1 MKKIPYRR
9 IGTTY
14 WKDIERPL
22 ISGDSIS
29 IMVRWNKETII
40 TDHGKSYLSKIPK
53 LDGFC
58 CIPEHIGYEQ
68 VVGNSYNTY
77 HELPMAPKK
86 GKCPVSIGFVRHIF
100 GEQAELG
107 MDYLKIIYEN
117 PSQILPI
124 LCLVSKER
132 GTGKSTFIK
141 WLKAIFGQNMTY
153 IKGDSFSSQFNA
165 DWVSKVIV
173 AVDEVFFDK
182 KEITERL
189 KYLSTTDKDKIEAK
203 GKDREEVEFFGKF
216 ILCSN
221 NEDTF
226 ILIDSNEI
234 RFWVRKVPP
243 FDTED
248 TEYLHKLIS
257 EIPAFLQLL
266 RDRSF
271 ASEKKTRMW
280 FTPEQIKTRAL
291 KKLVWLNN
299 NAVERE
305 MVHLLY
311 EMFEATGVD
320 ELRVTP
326 REIVSNL
333 GKVRRKNFEPNDIR
347 RILKNKWGLTPSDN
361 SNSYQG
367 YEYTS
372 YGEFVQISRVG
383 RYFAVER
390 KKIYGIFDEMMN

>member
-14 WKDIERPL
+14 WKDIEKPL

-40 TDHGKSYLSKIPK
+40 ADHGKSYLSKIPK

-58 CIPEHIGYEQ
+58 CIPEHIDYRQ
-68 VVGNSYNTY
+68 TVGNSYNTY
-77 HELPMAPKK
+77 HELPIAPKK
-86 GKCPVSIGFVRHIF
+86 GKCPVSMGFVGHIF

-107 MDYLKIIYEN
+107 LDYLKILYEN

-189 KYLSTTDKDKIEAK
+189 KYLSTTDKDKVEAK

-248 TEYLHKLIS
+248 TEYLQKLIS
-257 EIPAFLQLL
+257 EIPAFLQFLI
-266 RDRSF
+266 DRPY

-280 FTPEQIKTRAL
+280 FTPEQIRTRAL

-305 MVHLLY
+305 TVYLLY
-311 EMFEATGVD
+311 EMFEATGAD

-333 GKVRRKNFEPNDIR
+333 AKVRRKNFEPNDIR
-347 RILKNKWGLTPSDN
+347 RILKNKWGLAPSDN
-361 SNSYQG
+361 SNSYKG

>member
-14 WKDIERPL
+14 WKDIEKPL
-22 ISGDSIS
+22 ISGKSIA

-40 TDHGKSYLSKIPK
+40 ADHGKAYLSKIPK

-58 CIPEHIGYEQ
+58 CIPEHIDYKQ

-77 HELPMAPKK
+77 HELPVKPEQ
-86 GKCPVSIGFVRHIF
+86 GKCPVSLSFVKHIF
-100 GEQAELG
+100 GQQQELG
-107 MDYLKIIYEN
+107 LDYLKIIYEN

-153 IKGDSFSSQFNA
+153 IKGDNFSSQFNA

-173 AVDEVFFDK
+173 AVDEVFFDT

-189 KYLSTTDKDKIEAK
+189 KYLSTTDKDKVEAK

-234 RFWVRKVPP
+234 RFWVRKIDP
-243 FDTED
+243 FETED
-248 TEYLHKLIS
+248 TEYLHKLIV
-257 EIPAFLQLL
+257 EIPAFIQFLI
-266 RDRSF
+266 DRPYSTR
-271 ASEKKTRMW
+271 KKTRMW
-280 FTPEQIKTRAL
+280 FTPEQIQTRAL

-299 NAVERE
+299 SVIERE
-305 MVHLLY
+305 LVHLLY
-311 EMFEATGVD
+311 EMFEATGLD
-320 ELRVTP
+320 TLKITP
-326 REIVSNL
+326 REMVANL
-333 GKVRRKNFEPNDIR
+333 SKVRRKTFEPNDIR
-347 RILKNKWGLTPSDN
+347 RILKYKRELTPSDN
-361 SNSYQG
+361 SNSYPG
-367 YEYTS
+367 YEFTS
-372 YGEFVQISRVG
+372 YGEFVQINRVG
-383 RYFAVER
+383 RYFTIER
-390 KKIYGIFDEMMN
+390 KKIYEIFDEMMN

>member
-1 MKKIPYRR
+1 MDKIPYRR

-22 ISGDSIS
+22 ISGDFIS

-40 TDHGKSYLSKIPK
+40 ADHGKAYLSKVPK
-53 LDGFC
+53 FDGFC
-58 CIPEHIGYEQ
+58 CIPEHINHRQ
-68 VVGNSYNTY
+68 IIGNSYNTY
-77 HELPMAPKK
+77 HELPVQPQQ
-86 GKCPVSIGFVRHIF
+86 GKCPVSLSFIAHIF

-107 MDYLKIIYEN
+107 LDYLKIIYEK

-203 GKDREEVEFFGKF
+203 GKDREEIEFFGKF

-226 ILIDSNEI
+226 ILIDSDEI

-243 FDTED
+243 FETED
-248 TEYLHKLIS
+248 TEYLHKLIK
-257 EIPAFLQLL
+257 EIPAFLQHLI
-266 RDRSF
+266 DRPY
-271 ASEKKTRMW
+271 ATKKKTRMW

-291 KKLVWLNN
+291 QKLVWLNN
-299 NAVERE
+299 NAIERE
-305 MVHLLY
+305 MVLLLY
-311 EMFEATGVD
+311 EMFEATGTD
-320 ELRVTP
+320 ELKITP

-333 GKVRRKNFEPNDIR
+333 SKVRRKNFEPNDIR
-347 RILKNKWGLTPSDN
+347 KILKNKWELTPSDN
-361 SNSYQG
+361 SNSYPG
-367 YEYTS
+367 YEFTS
-372 YGEFVQISRVG
+372 YGEFAQISRVG
-383 RYFAVER
+383 RYFTVER

>member
-14 WKDIERPL
+14 WKDIEKPL

-40 TDHGKSYLSKIPK
+40 ADHGKDYLSKISK

-77 HELPMAPKK
+77 HELPIKPKK
-86 GKCPVSIGFVRHIF
+86 GKCPVSMGFVRHIF

-107 MDYLKIIYEN
+107 LDYLKIIYEN

-153 IKGDSFSSQFNA
+153 IKGDSFSSQFNS

-189 KYLSTTDKDKIEAK
+189 KYLSTTDKDKMEAK

-234 RFWVRKVPP
+234 RFWVRKVPT
-243 FDTED
+243 FDNED

-257 EIPAFLQLL
+257 EIPAFMQFLME
-266 RDRSF
+266 RPY
-271 ASEKKTRMW
+271 ASQKKTRMW
-280 FTPEQIKTRAL
+280 FTAEQIKTKAL

-299 NAVERE
+299 NVIEKE

-311 EMFEATGVD
+311 EMFEATGAN
-320 ELRVTP
+320 ELRITP

-333 GKVRRKNFEPNDIR
+333 SKVRRKNFEPNDIR
-347 RILKNKWGLTPSDN
+347 RILKNKWELIPSDN

-367 YEYTS
+367 YEFTS
-372 YGEFVQISRVG
+372 YGEFVQINRVG
-383 RYFAVER
+383 RYFTVER

>member
-14 WKDIERPL
+14 WKDIEKPL

-40 TDHGKSYLSKIPK
+40 ADHGKAYLSKIPK

-58 CIPEHIGYEQ
+58 CIPEHIKYEQ

-77 HELPMAPKK
+77 HELPIKPKK
-86 GKCPVSIGFVRHIF
+86 GKCPVSMGFVRHIF

-107 MDYLKIIYEN
+107 LDYLKIIYEQ

-141 WLKAIFGQNMTY
+141 WLKVIFGQNMTY
-153 IKGDSFSSQFNA
+153 IKGDGFSSQFNA

-234 RFWVRKVPP
+234 RFWVRKVFP

-248 TEYLHKLIS
+248 TEYLHKLVS
-257 EIPAFLQLL
+257 EIPAFMQFLI
-266 RDRSF
+266 DRPY
-271 ASEKKTRMW
+271 ASERKTRMW
-280 FTPEQIKTRAL
+280 FTPEQIKTKAL

-299 NAVERE
+299 NVVERE

-311 EMFEATGVD
+311 EMFESTGAD
-320 ELRVTP
+320 ELKITP

-333 GKVRRKNFEPNDIR
+333 SKVRRKNFEPNDIR
-347 RILKNKWGLTPSDN
+347 RILKNKWELTPSDN

-367 YEYTS
+367 YEFTS
-372 YGEFVQISRVG
+372 YGEFVQINRVG
-383 RYFAVER
+383 RYFTVER
-390 KKIYGIFDEMMN
+390 RKIYGIFDEMMN